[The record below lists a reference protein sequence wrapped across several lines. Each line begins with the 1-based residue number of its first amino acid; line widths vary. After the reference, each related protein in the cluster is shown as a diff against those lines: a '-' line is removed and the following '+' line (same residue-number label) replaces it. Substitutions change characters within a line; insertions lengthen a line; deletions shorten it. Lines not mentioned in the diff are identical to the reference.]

1 MDNINN
7 FNEVKGLAFW
17 DNEKNS
23 AKINDKAENIKDLD
37 SLPFPDRESFKASD
51 YYIHLDPKPNAL
63 LVTSKRLSL
72 SMYLLHLAQAMNG
85 HLYRARSAK
94 NMVDEVEYLVKEKG
108 IIFYR
113 FDDDIFL

>member
-1 MDNINN
+1 
-7 FNEVKGLAFW
+7 
-17 DNEKNS
+17 
-23 AKINDKAENIKDLD
+23 
-37 SLPFPDRESFKASD
+37 
-51 YYIHLDPKPNAL
+51 
-63 LVTSKRLSL
+63 
-72 SMYLLHLAQAMNG
+72 MNG